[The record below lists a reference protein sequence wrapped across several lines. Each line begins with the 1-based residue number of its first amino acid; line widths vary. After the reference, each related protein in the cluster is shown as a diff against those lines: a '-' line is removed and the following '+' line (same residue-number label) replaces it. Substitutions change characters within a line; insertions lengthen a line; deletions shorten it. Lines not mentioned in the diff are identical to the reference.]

1 MNRIYDK
8 AIIFLITAICL
19 SNAYFNAATVAVLL
33 ISLIASMISQCTGAP
48 RVSYAV
54 QTGYVLLCFAEPI
67 FCMGLPL
74 TAYEMVREKQRL
86 LYLPAVL
93 ALILSI
99 TKIQI
104 GAMFFCLAGLATA
117 LLIERRTEKLESAQK
132 KLIEVR
138 DNSAEL
144 NMLLTEKN
152 RHLIES
158 QDNEIYTATL
168 KERNRIARE
177 IHDNVGHLLTRSLL
191 QMGALIVLTQ
201 DEEQKKNLQRV
212 QDTLNSAMN
221 NVRQSVH
228 DLHDDSI
235 NLEQT
240 VREISKSIADKF
252 SVTVEYDCGDGMPNN
267 VKLAFIGIAKEG
279 LNNAAKYSNGDYV
292 LISIQEFPAFY
303 RLIVFDNGENPYET
317 DIESKEK
324 KSSGIGLTN
333 MRDRADGLN
342 GIIRISSSKKGFK
355 VFVTV
360 PKPPELCTV

>member
-1 MNRIYDK
+1 M
-8 AIIFLITAICL
+8 ITAICL
-19 SNAYFNAATVAVLL
+19 ANGHFKAATIAALL
-33 ISLIASMISQCTGAP
+33 IALIVSMLSQCSDDI

-54 QTGYVLLCFAEPI
+54 HIGYVLLCFFYPV

-74 TAYEMVREKQRL
+74 TSYEIVRKKQRP

-93 ALILSI
+93 APII
-99 TKIQI
+99 
-104 GAMFFCLAGLATA
+104 AMTVLPISGICFCLAGLAMA
-117 LLIERRTEKLESAQK
+117 LLIERRTEKLEIAQK

-191 QMGALIVLTQ
+191 QMGALIVLTK
-201 DEEQKKNLQRV
+201 DDEQKNNLLGV
-212 QDTLNSAMN
+212 QDTLNNAMN
-221 NVRQSVH
+221 NVRRSVH

-240 VREISKSIADKF
+240 VTEISKGISDRF
-252 SVTVEYDCGDGMPNN
+252 SVTVEYDCGEDMPNN

-279 LNNAAKYSNGDYV
+279 LNNAAKYSNGDRV

-303 RLIVFDNGENPYET
+303 RLIVLDNGVNPYET
-317 DIESKEK
+317 DIESRDK
-324 KSSGIGLTN
+324 KNGGIGLTN

-342 GIIRISSSKKGFK
+342 GIIRISSSQKGFK

-360 PKPPELCTV
+360 PKPPELCTM